1 VSKGEKKRDY
11 RISEEILDFN
21 EMKPNLVYRM
31 PQKHIYK
38 PETAN

>member
-1 VSKGEKKRDY
+1 MMEKRKIILFLRRY
-11 RISEEILDFN
+11 LDFN